1 MVKRQILQNLRSEFF
16 SRRWRQTLLQIHSLL
31 PPVWA
36 ALSNSLLKPEETKV
50 TYNREA
56 RKNYQDLKI
65 MVNITNNGKSD
76 C

>member
-1 MVKRQILQNLRSEFF
+1 MVKRQILQNLRPEFF
-16 SRRWRQTLLQIHSLL
+16 SRRWRQILPQIHSLL

-36 ALSNSLLKPEETKV
+36 ALSNSPLKPEETKV

-65 MVNITNNGKSD
+65 MVNVTNGKSN